1 MAKISFR
8 LKIRKLHKK
17 LPIGKKRYAEI
28 VNSVCAVI
36 TDVEFC
42 FLFFDVFLQKRRNR
56 IFFSRDLEEQTV
68 VDQV

>member
-28 VNSVCAVI
+28 VNSVRAVI
-36 TDVEFC
+36 TDVDFYFY
-42 FLFFDVFLQKRRNR
+42 FL
-56 IFFSRDLEEQTV
+56 IFFKNGETEFFSV
-68 VDQV
+68 AI